1 MSGSKSRNF
10 AVEVFAVAKSIRC
23 RLGFHRWHKEYDKE
37 RSIVVKVCQDCEK
50 RMSTGMSGPVVM
62 G

>member
-1 MSGSKSRNF
+1 MVNALGAAPIGRTI
-10 AVEVFAVAKSIRC
+10 VAKSIRC